1 MFEHLWLVFG
11 LLSAVTAA
19 LVAVFGKIGLQSVD
33 ANTATAIRSIIM
45 AVFLVLVVVFQGT
58 MKEVPAILVDKKAIT
73 YITLSGI
80 AGALSW
86 LFYFLALKF
95 GNVSQVAP
103 IDKLSVVIAT
113 IIAVTLLGEQI
124 SVLGGIGVALIA
136 LGAVLVALGAS
147 N

>member
-1 MFEHLWLVFG
+1 MENLWLVFG
-11 LLSAVTAA
+11 LLSATSAA

-33 ANTATAIRSIIM
+33 ANAATAIRAVIM
-45 AVFLVLVVVFQGT
+45 ATFLILVVVFQGT
-58 MKEVPAILVDKKAIT
+58 LKEIPEIIADRKAIT
-73 YITLSGI
+73 YIALSGI

-113 IIAVTLLGEQI
+113 IIAVILLGEKI
-124 SVLGGIGVALIA
+124 SVLGGFGIALIA
-136 LGAVLVALGAS
+136 LGAILVALG
-147 N
+147 